1 LLSNLFTMGANT
13 GNASSPEEMQ
23 RMRAQK
29 EAALNQRGAA
39 SMFPGVEPASSGI
52 DFGPGRSRRFEGNR

>member
-1 LLSNLFTMGANT
+1 MGANT
-13 GNASSPEEMQ
+13 GNVSSPEEMQ

-29 EAALNQRGAA
+29 EAVLNQRGAA

-52 DFGPGRSRRFEGNR
+52 EFGPGRSRRLEGNR